1 MTSKEEQNHYLR
13 LSQKAEEA
21 VELMLSGFSTAL
33 YGCGSKRM
41 VLDGIAGIIKS
52 YSGPTDYIVRIR
64 GYDQTCPMIRTIT
77 SALFSSGGR
86 GRSKANSIRTQAE
99 VLKSMEKLPKSA
111 RVFVLIDSIDAAP
124 MKGNQEFFS
133 KLACMQ
139 NVHLCA
145 SVDHCRAGLLWSP
158 PQVRR
163 FKWVWVETN
172 TYHAYSAEVKDLL
185 PCWVDLIE
193 GKADAASRSLAVVL
207 SSLTGSHKEAIQ
219 SIAKMQLDMVAAS
232 AVAAKQRDEDAD
244 GDNTTAAQIRS
255 VDLVKLF
262 KRQMIADNQ
271 LKMRSLLQ
279 ELIDHRLVL
288 NSKDKETGNEVYWLP
303 FDKERLER
311 LVSGAEFT

>member
-1 MTSKEEQNHYLR
+1 MTSKEEQNHFLR

-21 VELMLSGFSTAL
+21 VELMLSGFSSAI

-64 GYDQTCPMIRTIT
+64 GYDQTFPMIRTIT

-99 VLKSMEKLPKSA
+99 VLRSMEKLPKSA
-111 RVFVLIDSIDAAP
+111 RVFILIDSIDAAP

-133 KLACMQ
+133 KLACMK

-163 FKWVWVETN
+163 CKWVWVEAN

-185 PCWVDLIE
+185 HCWDDLIE
-193 GKADAASRSLAVVL
+193 GKADAASKSLAVVL

-219 SIAKMQLDMVAAS
+219 SIAKMQLDMMAANT
-232 AVAAKQRDEDAD
+232 RDEDAD
-244 GDNTTAAQIRS
+244 GDNAAAAQIRS
-255 VDLVKLF
+255 VDLVKRF
-262 KRQMIADNQ
+262 KRQMIADNL